1 MDTIVSGYGIAELLE
16 LPEHQGASPDVT
28 PNGRA
33 AADKLI
39 EILWRQPV
47 NKRVAL
53 ALIIRDY
60 WTASNEQWER
70 RLDEEWRP

>member
-1 MDTIVSGYGIAELLE
+1 MDTIVSDYGLAELLD

-28 PNGRA
+28 PKGRA
-33 AADKLI
+33 AADELI

-47 NKRVAL
+47 SKRIAL

-60 WTASNEQWER
+60 WTASNEQRER
-70 RLDEEWRP
+70 RLDEERA